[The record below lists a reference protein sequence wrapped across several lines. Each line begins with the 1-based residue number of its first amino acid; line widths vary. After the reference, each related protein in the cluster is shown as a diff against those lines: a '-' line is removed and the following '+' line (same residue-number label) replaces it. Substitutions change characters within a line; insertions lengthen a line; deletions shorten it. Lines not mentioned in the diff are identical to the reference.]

1 MSHVSRRSWMQLFT
15 ALGAGTCLC
24 GGSGGCATFTKKG
37 STPELAQEAY
47 TLDEKAVRIVLS
59 QVPELT
65 VIGGAVKITNPALKR
80 PIIVVCSEKSCYHAA
95 SLLCPHRG
103 VEVEYQPGQKRF
115 RCASLG
121 HSTFGLSG
129 AKQSGFAK
137 QGLHPYTVKGEAD
150 GVLVIAL
157 A

>member
-1 MSHVSRRSWMQLFT
+1 MSHVSRRAWMRLFT

-47 TLDEKAVRIVLS
+47 TLDEKAVRIVLDKATG
-59 QVPELT
+59 LAT
-65 VIGGAVKITNPALKR
+65 VGGAVKITNPALKI
-80 PIIVVCSEKSCYHAA
+80 PIIVVCSEKNEYHAA

-129 AKQSGFAK
+129 AKQRGFATH
-137 QGLHPYTVKGEAD
+137 GLHPYAVKIDAD
-150 GVLVIAL
+150 GTLVIAL
-157 A
+157 V